1 MNNNNN
7 KNLWHTITVLT
18 HIHIESEKVK
28 VKFLSG
34 VWLFVTPWTVA
45 YQVSPSMGFFQARIL
60 EWVAISFSRVSSWFR
75 DPTQVSR
82 IAGRCFY
89 SVSHQGRPFTYR
101 DPFNLKTV
109 IQQLNNIGIIST
121 STPCIAKIWVKGMKK
136 DLFPPRKYCL
146 NNRKQCYKFTFV
158 KQLFSKHLNE

>member
-1 MNNNNN
+1 MNNNSN

-18 HIHIESEKVK
+18 HTYRKWKTESEVAQWCLTLCDPMDCS
-28 VKFLSG
+28 LSG
-34 VWLFVTPWTVA
+34 V
-45 YQVSPSMGFFQARIL
+45 SIHGIFQARVL
-60 EWVAISFSRVSSWFR
+60 DWVAISFSRVSSWSR
-75 DPTQVSR
+75 DLTQVSY

-89 SVSHQGRPFTYR
+89 SLSHQRRPFTYR

-109 IQQLNNIGIIST
+109 IQQLNDIGIIST

-136 DLFPPRKYCL
+136 DLFPPRNYCL

-158 KQLFSKHLNE
+158 KQLFSKHLSE